1 MNDATSIPHRIPP
14 ASVIEERIMED
25 GIIEAGSDAAGG
37 IANALM
43 RFAWKCGS
51 VFAGVITL
59 AVGVLYFKVSDY
71 INRVIR

>member
-1 MNDATSIPHRIPP
+1 
-14 ASVIEERIMED
+14 MED

-51 VFAGVITL
+51 VVAGVITL
-59 AVGVLYFKVSDY
+59 AVGVLYFKVSDH